1 VNKNLSLLTISQVF
15 GFTANIITVFLSGIV
30 GSQITSIKSLA
41 TLPTALSV
49 VGTAIF
55 TILAA
60 KIMGKI
66 GRRLGFF
73 FGALV
78 SSATCLLAAFAIIQQ
93 NFILFCISHL
103 ILGLGIAFAHQYRFA
118 AAESVEKEKAPKAI
132 SILMLAGIVSS
143 FLGITL
149 ANYTKNLIPDHLY
162 VGSYLLLAVFTF
174 MPAIFFIFYKNNE
187 KTKIDFNNKY
197 NGRRLSEIIFQPK
210 FLQAII
216 AATFAYVVMSFLMT
230 ATPLSMHVMEKMSLE
245 NTGLVLQFHLVAM
258 FLPSLITGHLIKK
271 FGHSN
276 IMYIGVLFFVV
287 TIILSLFEQ
296 TFANYMVA
304 LIFLGLGWNFLFIS
318 GTSLVVLTYK
328 EEEKFRVQGINDLI
342 VFSTMAL
349 ASLSAGI
356 LLSLTSWATMNLI
369 CIPFLVLIVYSTFR
383 ADILT
388 KKRKSFD
395 RIASYERQE
404 ISLIEF

>member
-1 VNKNLSLLTISQVF
+1 MINKNLLLLALSQVF

-30 GSQITSIKSLA
+30 GSQITPIKSLS
-41 TLPTALSV
+41 TLPTALAV
-49 VGTAIF
+49 LGTAIF
-55 TILAA
+55 TILAS

-66 GRRLGFF
+66 GRKLGFI
-73 FGALV
+73 FGAIV
-78 SSATCLLAAFAIIQQ
+78 SAATCLLAVFAIVEQ
-93 NFILFCISHL
+93 NFILFCVSHL

-118 AAESVEKEKAPKAI
+118 AAESVEKEKVPKAI
-132 SILMLAGIVSS
+132 STLMLAGIVSS

-162 VGSYLLLAVFTF
+162 VGSYLLLSVFTF
-174 MPAIFFIFYKNNE
+174 TPAIFFIFYKNNE
-187 KTKIDFNNKY
+187 KIKMDFSNKY
-197 NGRRLSEIIFQPK
+197 NGRKLSEIIFQPR
-210 FLQAII
+210 FSQAII
-216 AATFAYVVMSFLMT
+216 AAAFSYAVMSFLMT

-245 NTGLVLQFHLVAM
+245 KTGIVLQFHLVAM

-276 IMYIGVLFFVV
+276 IIYIGVLFYAV

-296 TFANYMVA
+296 TFANYMIA

-328 EEEKFRVQGINDLI
+328 EEEKFKVQGINDLI

-356 LLSLTSWATMNLI
+356 MLSLTSWETMNLI
-369 CIPFLVLIVYSTFR
+369 CIPILVLIVYSTFR
-383 ADILT
+383 ADILS
-388 KKRKSFD
+388 KK
-395 RIASYERQE
+395 
-404 ISLIEF
+404 

>member
-1 VNKNLSLLTISQVF
+1 MNKNLSLLALSQVF

-30 GSQITSIKSLA
+30 GSQITSIKSLS

-66 GRRLGFF
+66 GRRLGFI

-78 SSATCLLAAFAIIQQ
+78 SSATCLLAVFAIIQQ

-132 SILMLAGIVSS
+132 SILMLAGIVSA
-143 FLGITL
+143 FLGITS
-149 ANYTKNLIPDHLY
+149 ANYTKNLIPDYLY
-162 VGSYLLLAVFTF
+162 VGSYLMLAAFTF
-174 MPAIFFIFYKNNE
+174 IPAILLFFYKNDE
-187 KTKIDFNNKY
+187 KAKIDLNNT
-197 NGRRLSEIIFQPK
+197 NTGRRLFEIIFQPR
-210 FLQAII
+210 FLQAVI
-216 AATFAYVVMSFLMT
+216 ASAFAYAVMSFLMT

-245 NTGLVLQFHLVAM
+245 KTGLVLQLHVAAM
-258 FLPSLITGHLIKK
+258 FLPSLITGNLIKK

-276 IMYIGVLFFVV
+276 IMYMGVLMLVV
-287 TIILSLFEQ
+287 TIVLSLFEQ
-296 TFANYMVA
+296 SYANYMVA
-304 LIFLGLGWNFLFIS
+304 LIFLGFGWNFLFIS

-328 EEEKFRVQGINDLI
+328 EEEKFKAQGINDLI
-342 VFSTMAL
+342 VFTTMAL

-356 LLSLTSWATMNLI
+356 VLSLTSWTTMNLV
-369 CIPFLVLIVYSTFR
+369 CIPFLVLIIYSIFR
-383 ADILT
+383 ADILS
-388 KKRKSFD
+388 KND
-395 RIASYERQE
+395 
-404 ISLIEF
+404 

>member
-1 VNKNLSLLTISQVF
+1 MNKNLSLLTISQVF
-15 GFTANIITVFLSGIV
+15 GFTAATITVFLSGII
-30 GSQITSIKSLA
+30 GSQIVSIKSLA
-41 TLPTALSV
+41 TLPTALYV

-60 KIMGKI
+60 RIMNKI
-66 GRRLGFF
+66 GRRLGFIF
-73 FGALV
+73 AALG
-78 SSATCLLAAFAIIQQ
+78 SSAASLLAAFAINQQ
-93 NFILFCISHL
+93 NFILFCISCL
-103 ILGLGIAFAHQYRFA
+103 ILGMGAAFNHQYRFA
-118 AAESVEKEKAPKAI
+118 AAESVEKEKAPRAI
-132 SILMLAGIVSS
+132 SILMLAGVVAA
-143 FLGITL
+143 FLGISS
-149 ANYTKNLIPDHLY
+149 ANYTKNFVPDHLY
-162 VGSYLLLAVFTF
+162 VGSYLLLAAFTF
-174 MPAIFFIFYKNNE
+174 MPAIFFVFYKNNE

-271 FGHSN
+271 FGHSD
-276 IMYIGVLFFVV
+276 IIYIGVLFFVV

-328 EEEKFRVQGINDLI
+328 EEEKFRVQGFNDLI
-342 VFSTMAL
+342 VFTTMAL

-356 LLSLTSWATMNLI
+356 SLSLTSWQTINLI
-369 CIPFLVLIVYSTFR
+369 CLPFLAIIALVIWS
-383 ADILT
+383 AD
-388 KKRKSFD
+388 RM
-395 RIASYERQE
+395 E
-404 ISLIEF
+404 ISKKL

>member
-1 VNKNLSLLTISQVF
+1 MNKNLSLLTISQVF
-15 GFTANIITVFLSGIV
+15 GFTAATITVFLSGII
-30 GSQITSIKSLA
+30 GSQITSIKSLS
-41 TLPTALSV
+41 TLPTALYV

-60 KIMGKI
+60 RIMNKI
-66 GRRLGFF
+66 GRRLGFIF
-73 FGALV
+73 AALG
-78 SSATCLLAAFAIIQQ
+78 SSAASLLAAFAISQQ
-93 NFILFCISHL
+93 SFILFCISCL
-103 ILGLGIAFAHQYRFA
+103 ILGMGAAFNHQYRFA
-118 AAESVEKEKAPKAI
+118 AAESVEKEKVPNAI

-197 NGRRLSEIIFQPK
+197 NGRRLFEIIFQPR
-210 FLQAII
+210 FLQAVI
-216 AATFAYVVMSFLMT
+216 AAAFAYAVMSFLMT
-230 ATPLSMHVMEKMSLE
+230 ASPMSMYLTEKMSLE
-245 NTGLVLQFHLVAM
+245 KTGLVLQIHVAAM

-276 IMYIGVLFFVV
+276 IIYIGVLFFVV
-287 TIILSLFEQ
+287 TITLSLFEK
-296 TFANYMVA
+296 TFANYMAA

-356 LLSLTSWATMNLI
+356 LLSLTSWKTMNLI

-383 ADILT
+383 ADILS
-388 KKRKSFD
+388 KK
-395 RIASYERQE
+395 
-404 ISLIEF
+404 

>member
-1 VNKNLSLLTISQVF
+1 MNKNLSILALSQVF

-30 GSQITSIKSLA
+30 GSQITYVKSLS

-49 VGTAIF
+49 LGTAIF
-55 TILAA
+55 TIFAA

-66 GRRLGFF
+66 GRKLGFI

-78 SSATCLLAAFAIIQQ
+78 SSATCLLAVYAIIQQ

-118 AAESVEKEKAPKAI
+118 AAESVEKEKVPKAI
-132 SILMLAGIVSS
+132 SLLMLAGIVSS

-162 VGSYLLLAVFTF
+162 VGSYLLLALFTF

-187 KTKIDFNNKY
+187 KENTNLNNKY
-197 NGRRLSEIIFQPK
+197 KGRKLSEIIFQPR
-210 FLQAII
+210 FLQAIT
-216 AATFAYVVMSFLMT
+216 AAAFAYAVMSFLMT

-245 NTGLVLQFHLVAM
+245 ETGIVLQFHLVAM
-258 FLPSLITGHLIKK
+258 FLPSLITGNLIKR

-276 IMYIGVLFFVV
+276 IIYIGVLFYAV

-296 TFANYMVA
+296 TFTNYMIA

-356 LLSLTSWATMNLI
+356 LLSLTNWKTMNLI
-369 CIPFLVLIVYSTFR
+369 CVPFLILIIAFTLR
-383 ADILT
+383 ANLIY
-388 KKRKSFD
+388 KKN
-395 RIASYERQE
+395 
-404 ISLIEF
+404 